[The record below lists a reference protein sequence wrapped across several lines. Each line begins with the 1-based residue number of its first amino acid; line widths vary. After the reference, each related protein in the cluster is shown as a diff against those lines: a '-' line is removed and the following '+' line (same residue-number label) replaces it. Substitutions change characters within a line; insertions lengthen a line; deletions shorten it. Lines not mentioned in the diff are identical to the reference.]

1 MQFEHADTLFDWLSC
16 MSKRIIFF
24 QVLLFFQKIQVVHVR
39 SSDELN
45 IEEDDIRSGER
56 KGDLKRTVSREFS

>member
-16 MSKRIIFF
+16 MSKRIICF
-24 QVLLFFQKIQVVHVR
+24 QVLLFFQKIQVVHVQ

-56 KGDLKRTVSREFS
+56 KEDLKRTVSREFS

>member
-24 QVLLFFQKIQVVHVR
+24 QVLLFFQKIQVVHVQ

-56 KGDLKRTVSREFS
+56 KEDLKRTVSREFS